1 MKKVKI
7 TTPEN
12 IEVEYTLADIGSRVG
27 AAIID
32 LMLQS
37 LVIIILG
44 LGVFLAVYYSPD
56 LWSKYYG
63 WVLGISI
70 ILYAVISFGY
80 YIVMELTMN
89 GMTLGKKLLKI
100 RTIRNNGQPVT
111 LKHSAIRN
119 LFKVFID
126 MYGVGV
132 VFMFLTKEHKR
143 IGDFA
148 ASTIVIAEESKT
160 APITLES
167 LQRADDKIRY
177 YLSQEEYELLREYF
191 QRRTSMENP
200 DEIREE
206 LKLYFTK
213 KFEAM
218 GVLDEWEGFISEL

>member
-63 WVLGISI
+63 WIIGIYI
-70 ILYAVISFGY
+70 ILYAVIAFGY

-132 VFMFLTKEHKR
+132 VLMFLTKEHKR

-160 APITLES
+160 APVTLES
-167 LQRADDKIRY
+167 LQRIDDKIRY
-177 YLSQEEYELLREYF
+177 YLSEEEYELLREYL
-191 QRRTSMENP
+191 QRKPDMENP

-206 LKLYFTK
+206 LKLHFTK

-218 GVLDEWEGFISEL
+218 GILEEWGEFIREL